1 MKRIPSIDTVRG
13 IVMVIMA
20 LDHIRDLIHI
30 PSQALDPT
38 NLTTT
43 TASIF
48 MTRWVTHF
56 CAPIFV
62 FLAGTSAYL
71 SSQKEGNHLFLIKRG
86 LWLVLLE
93 FTVITFGIWWDIRFS
108 VFLFQVIAA
117 IGLSFVV
124 LGLLYRVSASTLGV
138 VGVAIMVLHGAF
150 ALLPLPEGSALR
162 TILTPLFSVTA
173 LPLPASKTLIMGYP
187 LIPWLGIMLAGYGAG
202 SYFKKPAQER
212 KLIFLKLGGAA
223 LVAFVVLRFTNIL
236 LDPQPWSVQKDSLFT
251 FLSFINVTKYP
262 PSLLYDL
269 MTLGTMFLL
278 LYCFESAENT
288 FSRFFTTYGKVP
300 MFYYLLHW
308 YIVHLTMFAIL
319 FAQGFGV
326 KDFEFG
332 FSFGRPKA
340 ANGLP
345 LWGVYLVWIGIVGVL
360 YPLCRWFGK
369 YKKANT
375 QKTWLRYI

>member
-150 ALLPLPEGSALR
+150 GSNKMKV
-162 TILTPLFSVTA
+162 TFQFFSSTS
-173 LPLPASKTLIMGYP
+173 P
-187 LIPWLGIMLAGYGAG
+187 
-202 SYFKKPAQER
+202 F
-212 KLIFLKLGGAA
+212 
-223 LVAFVVLRFTNIL
+223 
-236 LDPQPWSVQKDSLFT
+236 
-251 FLSFINVTKYP
+251 
-262 PSLLYDL
+262 
-269 MTLGTMFLL
+269 
-278 LYCFESAENT
+278 
-288 FSRFFTTYGKVP
+288 
-300 MFYYLLHW
+300 
-308 YIVHLTMFAIL
+308 IL
-319 FAQGFGV
+319 F
-326 KDFEFG
+326 K
-332 FSFGRPKA
+332 
-340 ANGLP
+340 
-345 LWGVYLVWIGIVGVL
+345 
-360 YPLCRWFGK
+360 
-369 YKKANT
+369 
-375 QKTWLRYI
+375 